1 MTPIRNIVLVEDDS
15 LLRSLLA
22 SQLRLW
28 GFGVHTA
35 GSAAEATKLCLD
47 VDPDG
52 VVLDVDLGTGANGF
66 QLAEALGRQLPH
78 LAIVFLTRFPDARSS
93 ISRMSPALRGAS
105 YVNKN
110 AIDESDELL
119 EAINAALNDAGR
131 TVKGPA
137 LSTQPL
143 AGLTRRQLDV
153 LRMMHDG
160 KTNAQITRERGTT
173 LSATEN
179 LITRIFRELEIDRNV
194 ANPRAIAVRKYAEAY
209 GYTSR

>member
-1 MTPIRNIVLVEDDS
+1 MTPIRTLVIVEDDS
-15 LLRSLLA
+15 MLRGLLATQLRS
-22 SQLRLW
+22 W

-35 GSAAEATKLCLD
+35 STAADASALCLD

-52 VVLDVDLGTGANGF
+52 VVLDVDLGTGPNGF

-93 ISRMSPALRGAS
+93 IARMSPALRGAS
-105 YVNKN
+105 YVNKS
-110 AIDESDELL
+110 AIEDSGELL
-119 EAINAALNDAGR
+119 DAINAALNDSGR
-131 TVKGPA
+131 KIQKTSLTPRP
-137 LSTQPL
+137 LS
-143 AGLTRRQLDV
+143 GLTRIQLDV

-160 KTNAQITRERGTT
+160 KTNVQIAQARGTT

-179 LITRIFRELEIDRNV
+179 LVSRIFRALEIDRST
-194 ANPRAIAVRKYAEAY
+194 ANPRAVAVRKYAEAY